1 MWRPCQWLACWQ
13 RHGKRAWR
21 VEADGHTRH
30 ARRQV
35 VAGGAR
41 PLLCRGAA
49 GHNCAGA
56 KHDEKRLDEMIDT
69 STQDVL
75 AALARAEAEGKLVAT
90 AAVHVRRW
98 LTDPHYADHA
108 PLVAEHVVQ
117 GRWQELNDAF
127 WTVIPFGTGGRRGR
141 MYPIGTNAI
150 NDRTMGESAQGLAAY
165 VRAQHAPGTALTCA
179 VAYDTR
185 HGSRR
190 FAELCSEVMAANGF
204 RVYFLDGYRSTPEL
218 SFAVRHLRCACGIMI
233 TASHNPPSDNA
244 IKAYWSSGG
253 QLLPPHD
260 QGVIDEV
267 MRAQQVARVPF
278 AQAVARG
285 QVVCCQQEVDAAYVR
300 AVASLAQSSERKL
313 RVLYSPMHGVGAS
326 SVLKVLQAA
335 GFSEVELFAPHA
347 EPSGDFP
354 NVPGNIANPENPATF
369 DAMIAQAQAAQMD
382 LVLSSDPD
390 ADRLGAA
397 APLAPGGAWR
407 VLTGNQIG
415 ALLADYLL
423 DKARRAGRLT
433 PEHYVVKTLVTSELV
448 RRVADAYRVRTVGNL
463 HVGFKWIGGA
473 IDEHGPDR
481 FVLGVEESHGYLAG
495 SYARDKDA
503 AVAALLLAE
512 LAAELKARG
521 QTLHQRLD
529 ALMWQHGCHVERQ
542 ASLTMPG
549 SQGME
554 RMRRLMQRLR
564 SEPPRSL
571 AGLDVVEVRDY
582 QQLQRWQPGMPAQA
596 LQAPRGEMVVFDLAG
611 GDAVAVRPSG
621 TEPKVKIYLFGYQ
634 AAELLADLDD
644 ARSVIVQ
651 RLSELEQALV
661 ALAKKVE

>member
-1 MWRPCQWLACWQ
+1 MP
-13 RHGKRAWR
+13 
-21 VEADGHTRH
+21 EA
-30 ARRQV
+30 
-35 VAGGAR
+35 
-41 PLLCRGAA
+41 
-49 GHNCAGA
+49 
-56 KHDEKRLDEMIDT
+56 
-69 STQDVL
+69 L
-75 AALARAEAEGKLVAT
+75 AALAQAESEGWLT
-90 AAVHVRRW
+90 AAAAERVRRW
-98 LTDPHYADHA
+98 LTDAHYAEHA
-108 PLVAEHVVQ
+108 SLVAEHIMQ
-117 GRWQELNDAF
+117 GRWQELNDLF

-150 NDRTMGESAQGLAAY
+150 NDRTMGESAQGLASY
-165 VRAQHAPGTALTCA
+165 VRSQHGPEALRCA

-185 HGSRR
+185 HRSRR

-218 SFAVRHLRCACGIMI
+218 SFAVRHLKCACGLMI

-244 IKAYWSSGG
+244 IKAYWSTGG

-267 MRAQQVARVPF
+267 MRVEQVPRVPF
-278 AQAVARG
+278 AQALTAG
-285 QVVCCQQEVDAAYVR
+285 QVVLCQEEVDAAYIQ
-300 AVASLAQSSERKL
+300 AVCSLAQGSRRGL

-335 GFSEVELFAPHA
+335 GFDQVELFGPHA
-347 EPSGDFP
+347 EPNGDFP
-354 NVPGNIANPENPATF
+354 NVPGHVANPENPATF
-369 DAMIAQAQAAQMD
+369 DAIIEQAQATQAD

-423 DKARRAGRLT
+423 DKLRRAGRLT
-433 PEHYVVKTLVTSELV
+433 PRHYVVKTLVTTELV
-448 RRVADAYRVRTVGNL
+448 RRIADAYQVQTVGNL

-473 IDEHGPDR
+473 MDEYGPEY

-521 QTLHQRLD
+521 QTLHQKLD
-529 ALMWQHGCHVERQ
+529 ALLWQHGCHVERQ
-542 ASLTMPG
+542 MSLTMPG
-549 SQGME
+549 SEGMQ
-554 RMRRLMQRLR
+554 RMRRLMERLR
-564 SEPPRSL
+564 AEPPQQL
-571 AGLDVVEVRDY
+571 AGLEVVEVRDY
-582 QQLQRWQPGMPAQA
+582 QQLQRRRPGQQPEA
-596 LQAPRGEMVVFDLAG
+596 LAAARGDMLVFDLAG
-611 GDAVAVRPSG
+611 GVSVAVRPSG
-621 TEPKVKIYLFGYQ
+621 TEPKVKFYLFGFQ
-634 AAELLADLDD
+634 PAELLADLDD
-644 ARSVIVQ
+644 ARSVITQ
-651 RLSELEQALV
+651 RLIEVEQALA
-661 ALAKKVE
+661 ALAKHVE

>member
-1 MWRPCQWLACWQ
+1 MFRGGSTQLWRGYPP
-13 RHGKRAWR
+13 
-21 VEADGHTRH
+21 TRT
-30 ARRQV
+30 V
-35 VAGGAR
+35 
-41 PLLCRGAA
+41 
-49 GHNCAGA
+49 
-56 KHDEKRLDEMIDT
+56 DEMSET
-69 STQDVL
+69 SMPEAL
-75 AALARAEAEGKLVAT
+75 AALAQAESEGRLT
-90 AAVHVRRW
+90 AAAAERVRRW
-98 LTDPHYADHA
+98 LTDAHYAEHA
-108 PLVAEHVVQ
+108 SLVAEHIMQ
-117 GRWQELNDAF
+117 GRWQELNDLF

-150 NDRTMGESAQGLAAY
+150 NDRTMGESAQGLASY
-165 VRAQHAPGTALTCA
+165 VRSQHGTEALRCA

-185 HGSRR
+185 HRSRQ

-218 SFAVRHLRCACGIMI
+218 SFAVRHLKCACGIMI

-244 IKAYWSSGG
+244 IKAYWSTGG

-267 MRAQQVARVPF
+267 MRVEQVPRVPF
-278 AQAVARG
+278 AQALAAG
-285 QVVCCQQEVDAAYVR
+285 QVVLCQEEVDAAYVQ
-300 AVASLAQSSERKL
+300 AVCSLAQGSQRGL

-335 GFSEVELFAPHA
+335 GFDQVELFGPHA
-347 EPSGDFP
+347 EPNGDFP
-354 NVPGNIANPENPATF
+354 NVPGHVANPENPATF
-369 DAMIAQAQAAQMD
+369 DAIIEQAQATQAD

-423 DKARRAGRLT
+423 DKLRRAGRLT
-433 PEHYVVKTLVTSELV
+433 PRHYVVKTLVTTELV
-448 RRVADAYRVRTVGNL
+448 RRIADAYQVQTVGNL

-473 IDEHGPDR
+473 MDEYGPEY

-521 QTLHQRLD
+521 QTLHQKLD
-529 ALMWQHGCHVERQ
+529 ALLWQHGCHVERQ
-542 ASLTMPG
+542 MSLTMPG
-549 SQGME
+549 SEGMQ
-554 RMRRLMQRLR
+554 RMRRLMERLR
-564 SEPPRSL
+564 AEPPQQL
-571 AGLDVVEVRDY
+571 AGLEVVEVRDY
-582 QQLQRWQPGMPAQA
+582 QQLQRRRPGQQPEA
-596 LQAPRGEMVVFDLAG
+596 LAAPRGDMLVFDLAG
-611 GDAVAVRPSG
+611 GVSVAVRPSG
-621 TEPKVKIYLFGYQ
+621 TEPKVKFYLFGFQ
-634 AAELLADLDD
+634 PAELLADLDD
-644 ARSVIVQ
+644 ARSVITQ
-651 RLSELEQALV
+651 RLIEVEQALA
-661 ALAKKVE
+661 ALAKHVE